1 MVYIVMNN
9 NFMVYVKVAVTGGLG
24 FIGSNFI
31 EYIIKKHANWQV
43 LNLDKE
49 TYAANKT
56 YLSEY
61 ENNSQYEF
69 IKGDI
74 SVKSEIEKHLQD
86 VDIIVNFAAESHV
99 DRSIADS
106 SVFISSN
113 YVGVKNL
120 LEIATERNI
129 RFHQVSTDEVFGSL
143 PLNSRRK
150 FNEETKYDPKNP
162 YSATKAAADHL
173 AMAFHNT
180 YGTKV
185 TISYSGNNYGPHQ
198 YPEKLIPKTII
209 SIYKGRKV
217 PIYGNG
223 LQRRDWVYV
232 SDHCTA
238 IDKILMKSDPG
249 ERYVISSGTEKQNI
263 EIVNKIAR
271 MMNAKGE
278 IIEYI
283 KDRPGHDVRY
293 SSDSS
298 LIMKKLGWKPQYSF
312 DDALLITINHYI
324 NNITMYCK
332 NTT

>member
-1 MVYIVMNN
+1 
-9 NFMVYVKVAVTGGLG
+9 VKVAVTGGLG

-31 EYIIKKHANWQV
+31 EYAMKEHANWQI
-43 LNLDKE
+43 LNIDKE
-49 TYAANKT
+49 TYAANKA

-74 SVKSEIEKHLQD
+74 STKSEIEKHLQD

-99 DRSIADS
+99 DRSIEDS
-106 SVFISSN
+106 SAFISSN

-120 LEIATERNI
+120 LEIATERGI

-150 FNEETKYDPKNP
+150 FNEETRYNPKNP

-198 YPEKLIPKTII
+198 HPEKLIPKTIL
-209 SIYKGRKV
+209 SIYKGKKV

-232 SDHCTA
+232 DDHCTA
-238 IDKILMKSDPG
+238 IDNILKKALPG
-249 ERYVISSGTEKQNI
+249 EKYVVSSGTEKRNI
-263 EIVNKIAR
+263 EIVNKIAYI
-271 MMNAKGE
+271 MNAKSE
-278 IIEYI
+278 VIEYV
-283 KDRPGHDVRY
+283 KDRSGHDARY
-293 SSDSS
+293 RSDAS
-298 LIMKKLGWKPQYSF
+298 LIMNKLGWKPKFNF
-312 DDALLITINHYI
+312 DNALKLTINHYI
-324 NNITMYCK
+324 SNAAIYENNSF
-332 NTT
+332 

>member
-1 MVYIVMNN
+1 M
-9 NFMVYVKVAVTGGLG
+9 TGGLG

-31 EYIIKKHANWQV
+31 EYAMKEHANWQI
-43 LNLDKE
+43 LNIDKE
-49 TYAANKT
+49 TYAANKA

-74 SVKSEIEKHLQD
+74 STKSEIEKHLQD

-99 DRSIADS
+99 DRSIEGSGA
-106 SVFISSN
+106 FISSN
-113 YVGVKNL
+113 YVGVNNL
-120 LEIATERNI
+120 LEIATERGI

-150 FNEETKYDPKNP
+150 FNEETRYNPKNP

-173 AMAFHNT
+173 VMAFHNT

-198 YPEKLIPKTII
+198 HPEKLIPKTIL
-209 SIYKGRKV
+209 SIYRGKKV

-232 SDHCTA
+232 VDHCAA
-238 IDKILMKSDPG
+238 IDNILTKSVSG
-249 ERYVISSGTEKQNI
+249 ERYVVSSGIEKKNI
-263 EIVNKIAR
+263 EIVNKIAK
-271 MMNAKGE
+271 MMKAKGE
-278 IIEYI
+278 VIEYV

-293 SSDSS
+293 SSDAS
-298 LIMKKLGWKPQYSF
+298 LIMKKLGWRPKYSF
-312 DDALLITINHYI
+312 DDALLMTIDHYI
-324 NNITMYCK
+324 SNVNMYFK
-332 NTT
+332 NTN

>member
-1 MVYIVMNN
+1 M
-9 NFMVYVKVAVTGGLG
+9 TGGLG

-31 EYIIKKHANWQV
+31 EYAMKEHANWQI
-43 LNLDKE
+43 LNIDKE
-49 TYAANKT
+49 TYAANKA

-74 SVKSEIEKHLQD
+74 STKSEIEKHLQD

-99 DRSIADS
+99 DRSIEDS
-106 SVFISSN
+106 SAFISSN

-120 LEIATERNI
+120 LEIATERGI

-150 FNEETKYDPKNP
+150 FNEETRYNPKNP

-198 YPEKLIPKTII
+198 HPEKLIPKTIL
-209 SIYKGRKV
+209 SIYKGKKV
-217 PIYGNG
+217 PVYGNG
-223 LQRRDWVYV
+223 LQKRDWVYV
-232 SDHCTA
+232 VDHCAA
-238 IDKILMKSDPG
+238 IDNILAKSVSG
-249 ERYVISSGTEKQNI
+249 ERYVVSSGVEKKNI
-263 EIVNKIAR
+263 EIVNKIAK

-278 IIEYI
+278 VVEYV

-293 SSDSS
+293 GSDAS
-298 LIMKKLGWKPQYSF
+298 LIMKKLGWRPKYSF
-312 DDALLITINHYI
+312 DDALLMTIDHYI
-324 NNITMYCK
+324 SNVDMYLK
-332 NTT
+332 NSS

>member
-1 MVYIVMNN
+1 M
-9 NFMVYVKVAVTGGLG
+9 TGGLG

-31 EYIIKKHANWQV
+31 EYAMKEHANWQI
-43 LNLDKE
+43 LNIDKE
-49 TYAANKT
+49 TYAANKA

-61 ENNSQYEF
+61 KNNSQYEF

-74 SVKSEIEKHLQD
+74 STKSEIEKHLQD

-99 DRSIADS
+99 DRSIEGS
-106 SVFISSN
+106 SAFISSN

-120 LEIATERNI
+120 LEIATERGI

-150 FNEETKYDPKNP
+150 FNEETRYNPKNP

-173 AMAFHNT
+173 VMAFHNT

-198 YPEKLIPKTII
+198 HPEKLIPKTIL
-209 SIYKGRKV
+209 SIYKGKKV

-232 SDHCTA
+232 VDHCAA
-238 IDKILMKSDPG
+238 IDNILTKSVSG
-249 ERYVISSGTEKQNI
+249 ERYVVSSGIEKKNI
-263 EIVNKIAR
+263 EIVNKIAK
-271 MMNAKGE
+271 MMKAKGE
-278 IIEYI
+278 VIGYV

-293 SSDSS
+293 SSDAS
-298 LIMKKLGWKPQYSF
+298 LIMKKLGWRPKYSF
-312 DDALLITINHYI
+312 DDALLMTIDHYI
-324 NNITMYCK
+324 SNVNMYFK
-332 NTT
+332 NTN